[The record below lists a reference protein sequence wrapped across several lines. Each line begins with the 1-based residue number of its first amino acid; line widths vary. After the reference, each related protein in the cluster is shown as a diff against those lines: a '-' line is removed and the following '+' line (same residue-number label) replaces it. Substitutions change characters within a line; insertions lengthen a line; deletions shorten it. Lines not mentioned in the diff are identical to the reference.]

1 MAKIKAKVSDNIYD
15 SEIDKPIS
23 YVFDKYPIV
32 KLKDN
37 EWGTFLDA
45 ESIAK
50 MWLSR
55 ELIFFP
61 ETQRGLTIKRNSRG
75 EIEEKAVS
83 DAKKIKTIQSKIVN
97 DDYSI
102 DTITINLLWDNNNKV
117 EFKDGKLYV
126 NALMCLLDGQHR
138 VKSLALIHQS
148 NLMIGE
154 GEEGFKDLKS
164 IVFPIKISNKDKN
177 DASSEFY
184 QYTLNLRISKSLAES
199 FNKKDAINRIVTG
212 LNRSGVLANKI
223 DTTKTTISSANSYHI
238 YTFATLVEAIRS
250 SFGEIEDE
258 EMEKNVLE
266 FLQVFF
272 KELIS
277 IFPELIN
284 EESRPL
290 SKKHSLICENFA
302 AYGYME
308 IAQLLYYSRGDKKWI
323 EKLHKLR
330 NINFNKLE
338 DGDIN
343 KIWRGFLQPTENGAK
358 IINNKSTRQSFKR
371 AIKEQYYNQI
381 NQSL

>member
-1 MAKIKAKVSDNIYD
+1 MAKLKAKVSDNIYNP
-15 SEIDKPIS
+15 EIDKPIS
-23 YVFDKYPIV
+23 YIFDKYPIV

-45 ESIAK
+45 ETIAK

-61 ETQRGLTIKRNSRG
+61 ETQRGLTIKRNSQG

-212 LNRSGVLANKI
+212 LNRNGVLANKI

-238 YTFATLVEAIRS
+238 YTFATLVEAIRT

-338 DGDIN
+338 DGEIN
-343 KIWRGFLQPTENGAK
+343 KIWRGFLQPTESSAK
-358 IINNKSTRQSFKR
+358 IVNNKSTRQSFKR